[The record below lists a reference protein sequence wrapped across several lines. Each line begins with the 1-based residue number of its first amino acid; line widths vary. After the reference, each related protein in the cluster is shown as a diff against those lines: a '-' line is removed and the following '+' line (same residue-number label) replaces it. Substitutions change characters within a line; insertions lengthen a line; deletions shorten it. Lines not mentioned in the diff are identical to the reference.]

1 MAASHPRSTRACSNR
16 SAKPTSAS
24 CSRRWA
30 TKCRRRDCKN
40 VCILRRH
47 VQPLESIA
55 TYCFSRLFPLFF
67 LKCCPVQSSP
77 PEKDPVADPFTQKP
91 PAIHNLTDICWKKCV
106 PGAIKSNT
114 LDRTEAT
121 CAANCVDRFMDAN
134 EAVLGHLQRMQ
145 RGG

>member
-1 MAASHPRSTRACSNR
+1 MASLNGG
-16 SAKPTSAS
+16 
-24 CSRRWA
+24 
-30 TKCRRRDCKN
+30 
-40 VCILRRH
+40 
-47 VQPLESIA
+47 QPSQIDESMLKSLSEA
-55 TYCFSRLFPLFF
+55 DKRELQQTLGNEMQKARL
-67 LKCCPVQSSP
+67 QES
-77 PEKDPVADPFTQKP
+77 DPFTQKP